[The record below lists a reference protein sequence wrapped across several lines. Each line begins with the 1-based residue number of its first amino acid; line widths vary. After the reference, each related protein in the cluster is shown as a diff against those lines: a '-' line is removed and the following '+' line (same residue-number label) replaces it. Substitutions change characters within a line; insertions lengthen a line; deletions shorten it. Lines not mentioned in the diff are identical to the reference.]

1 MTKENITI
9 KSLTVAFAA
18 VVGIGSL
25 PYACGYAQAK
35 FAPEATTAHIP
46 TLEADCRAST
56 TTHERLTCAA
66 LLNGIQLAQ
75 N

>member
-35 FAPEATTAHIP
+35 LAPEATETEFSMLESDCQTSNTIP
-46 TLEADCRAST
+46 NQ
-56 TTHERLTCAA
+56 LTCNA